1 MNGKKRRPPWWFK
14 LTILVGMAAA
24 VSLVVAAVALIE

>member
-14 LTILVGMAAA
+14 LAILVGMAAA
-24 VSLVVAAVALIE
+24 VSLVVAADALTE